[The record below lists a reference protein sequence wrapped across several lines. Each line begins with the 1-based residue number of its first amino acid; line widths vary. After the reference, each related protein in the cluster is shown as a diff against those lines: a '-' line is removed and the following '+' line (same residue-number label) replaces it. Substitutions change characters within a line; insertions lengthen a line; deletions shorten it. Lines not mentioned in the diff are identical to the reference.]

1 MESTRSPDI
10 EDRQERHAD
19 GDLAVVLGGGGA
31 RAAYQAGFLRGLGR
45 AWPELRFPI
54 VTGISAG
61 AINAAHLA
69 SHPGPLAAAAND
81 LVDLWAGLSIDQVFR
96 VDTVSLVRNLLRW
109 TARLASGGSPL
120 APGARGLVD
129 TRPLDAFLRRALP
142 ARHGEIAG
150 IAENL
155 ERGVLKAFALST
167 LDYGTGR
174 TVTWVQGRDITT
186 WERPLRRS
194 RQARVT
200 VDHVMASAALPLL
213 FPAVALDGS
222 WYGDGGVRL
231 SAPLSPAL
239 HLGASRILTL
249 STRYPR
255 TFEEADRAATR
266 GYPPPVQVLGN
277 LLNAIFLDVVDQ
289 DAARLERLNT
299 LLLELPK
306 EKRHGLKPIDLLVV
320 RPSED
325 LGRLVS
331 GYEVE
336 LPRAFRFLTRSLGT
350 RETASP
356 DFLSL
361 LMFQPD
367 YLRRLIAI
375 GEADAEARREEIA
388 ALLRRSAEVDESQ

>member
-1 MESTRSPDI
+1 MAPTHDSDPEGR
-10 EDRQERHAD
+10 RKRRAG

-54 VTGISAG
+54 ITGTSAG

-69 SHPGPLAAAAND
+69 AHPGPLAAAAAD
-81 LVDLWAGLSIDQVFR
+81 LVELWAGLALDQVFR
-96 VDTVSLVRNLLRW
+96 VDTAGLGRILLRW
-109 TARLASGGSPL
+109 AARLVSGGSAL
-120 APGARGLVD
+120 APQVRGLVD
-129 TRPLDAFLRRALP
+129 TGPLDGFLRRALP
-142 ARHGEIAG
+142 TRDGVIAG
-150 IAENL
+150 IGENL
-155 ERGVLKAFALST
+155 ERGVLKAFAIST

-174 TVTWVQGRDITT
+174 TVTWVEGRDITT
-186 WERPLRRS
+186 WERPHRRS
-194 RQARVT
+194 RKTRIT

-213 FPAVALDGS
+213 FPAVELEGS

-255 TFEEADRAATR
+255 TFEEADRTAIR

-289 DAARLERLNT
+289 DAARLERLN
-299 LLLELPK
+299 LLLRELP
-306 EKRHGLKPIDLLVV
+306 EDKRHGLKPIDLLVI

-325 LGRLVS
+325 LGRLVT

-361 LMFQPD
+361 MMFQPD

-388 ALLRRSAEVDESQ
+388 ALLRRSVVVDK